1 MTVLVDAHSLAVFK
15 RGNRTEGN
23 RAGAR
28 DGDRKARE
36 SGVYQ
41 QAARSIWG
49 EEYVQSREP
58 SLSLRTCVHPC
69 LSAKNIVSGG
79 HRRASPRLD
88 PSTYNVTRQKFQ
100 LQRIEINK
108 QTVENLTE
116 INLYK
121 MISPKFF
128 LTLLRFGSSRYIF
141 RRNVSIRN
149 IL

>member
-1 MTVLVDAHSLAVFK
+1 MSRDCFSRLFQHSSAVFK
-15 RGNRTEGN
+15 RENRTEGK

-69 LSAKNIVSGG
+69 LSPRISSLEDIAA
-79 HRRASPRLD
+79 RRR
-88 PSTYNVTRQKFQ
+88 V
-100 LQRIEINK
+100 
-108 QTVENLTE
+108 
-116 INLYK
+116 
-121 MISPKFF
+121 
-128 LTLLRFGSSRYIF
+128 
-141 RRNVSIRN
+141 
-149 IL
+149 